1 MRWLGSITESIDMNL
16 SQFWETVADRVF
28 WSAADHGVAK
38 KSDMTKLLN
47 NKNKVW
53 DYAADVMPSHS
64 SQIQK
69 IQPGSHAI
77 MYFPLYI
84 CT

>member
-16 SQFWETVADRVF
+16 SQFWETVEDRVF
-28 WSAADHGVAK
+28 WSAADHGVAE
-38 KSDMTKLLN
+38 SDMTKLLN

-53 DYAADVMPSHS
+53 DYEADIMPSHS
-64 SQIQK
+64 SPIQK
-69 IQPGSHAI
+69 IQPGSQAI